1 MPRDG
6 ALERRPRGAR
16 RGRVGAWSLK
26 SGLPNRRHRP
36 NRLLDLLVAVGE
48 SLERAVDPE
57 VAAWTVLVALT
68 AGEGLGFN
76 RAFLLLAQD
85 QELRGFLGIGPRNR
99 EEAFRLWA
107 DLSHQQIRPLDGL
120 HQPDPAGIDVERQ
133 RHAATL
139 AALTLSSPR
148 DCRTWHRAFV
158 AHANHPQPCVRRW
171 IEVLDSRAL
180 LVIPLLSDDEP
191 WGVVLADNFVT
202 AAPIYMGTVEAAETL
217 AHVLRAAIER
227 TNLLRRLRDEE
238 QRHLAAEHATM
249 LLATARSLTDALVN
263 PLSIAGGTA
272 RELAAAPPVDPAEL
286 LPRLQLIADS
296 IARIE
301 EHVGRLAQGLA
312 SRANGSPSHEVELGE
327 LAERVVERFRPLA
340 LKRHV
345 RLVCYR
351 PSRRVRVA
359 ATPEAAERCVETLVA
374 NALVACQEQRGE
386 IQVAV
391 SEEGDWGRLQV
402 VDTGP
407 PLEAE
412 LRRAP
417 FGGSMSMRRGSSG
430 LGLASLR
437 ALAEAMG
444 GKVGYDE
451 TETGWVRFA
460 VLLRRWS

>member
-1 MPRDG
+1 MPREG
-6 ALERRPRGAR
+6 ALQRRPRGMR
-16 RGRVGAWSLK
+16 RGRVGTWEIEPGPPL
-26 SGLPNRRHRP
+26 RRHRP
-36 NRLLDLLVAVGE
+36 SRLLDLLVAVGG

-57 VAAWTVLVALT
+57 VAVWTVLVALT

-85 QELRGFLGIGPRNR
+85 QELRGFLGVGPRNR

-107 DLSHQQIRPLDGL
+107 DISHHQIRPIEDLCE
-120 HQPDPAGIDVERQ
+120 PDPAAIAGERQ

-139 AALTLSSPR
+139 AALTVPSPG
-148 DCRTWHRAFV
+148 DCRTWRRAFV
-158 AHANHPQPCVRRW
+158 AHTNHPQPSVRHW
-171 IEVLDSRAL
+171 TEVLDSRAL
-180 LVIPLLSDDEP
+180 LVIPLLSGDEP

-202 AAPIYMGTVEAAETL
+202 AAPIYLGTVEAAETL

-227 TNLLRRLRDEE
+227 TSLLRRLRDEE
-238 QRHLAAEHATM
+238 QRLLATEHAEM

-272 RELAAAPPVDPAEL
+272 RELVAAPPSEPAEL
-286 LPRLQLIADS
+286 LPRLRVIADS
-296 IARIE
+296 ISRIE
-301 EHVGRLAQGLA
+301 EHVSRLAHGLA
-312 SRANGSPSHEVELGE
+312 SRANGGQSQEVELGE
-327 LAERVVERFRPLA
+327 LADRVVERFRPLA

-351 PSRRVRVA
+351 PARRVRVA
-359 ATPEAAERCVETLVA
+359 ATPETAERCVETLVA
-374 NALVACQEQRGE
+374 NALAACEAQQGE

-402 VDTGP
+402 ADTGP
-407 PLEAE
+407 FLETE

-417 FGGSMSMRRGSSG
+417 FAGSMSMRRGSSG

-451 TETGWVRFA
+451 SDAGWVRFA
-460 VLLRRWS
+460 LLLRRWS